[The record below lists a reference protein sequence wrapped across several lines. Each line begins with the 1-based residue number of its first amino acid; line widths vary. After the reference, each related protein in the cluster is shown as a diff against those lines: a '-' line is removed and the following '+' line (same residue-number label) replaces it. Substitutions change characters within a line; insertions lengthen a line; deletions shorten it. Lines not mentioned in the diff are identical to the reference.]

1 MSIIEFIQDRARY
14 YKCPVCGK
22 NLAGCEVRMLD
33 HVADRFTVRVTC
45 ASCKVTFEI
54 ILAIQGAGV
63 EAEEAVEAQYDLEM
77 EEAMAAGPA
86 PTGPVEPI
94 ESDELLDLHILLKDF
109 RGPLTELLKEP
120 GRT

>member
-63 EAEEAVEAQYDLEM
+63 DAEEAVEEEYDLEM
-77 EEAMAAGPA
+77 EDARTTAEAL
-86 PTGPVEPI
+86 PVEPI
-94 ESDELLDLHILLKDF
+94 ESDELLDLHLYLKEF
-109 RGPLTELLKEP
+109 RGPLTELLRQADRTP
-120 GRT
+120 G